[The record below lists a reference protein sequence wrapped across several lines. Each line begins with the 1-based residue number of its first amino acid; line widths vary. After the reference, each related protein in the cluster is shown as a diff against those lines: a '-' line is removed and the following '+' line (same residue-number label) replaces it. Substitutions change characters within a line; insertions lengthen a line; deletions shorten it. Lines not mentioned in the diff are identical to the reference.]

1 MVVNFRNT
9 QLSKIMATLIH
20 NTRSKRQPCWI
31 LRYKNPMDGGRYTQ
45 LTLHCPRTEAKKVLA
60 KYDGVEVM
68 NAHFPI
74 KRDQPEVEKL
84 EEQFLSAKEL
94 EISYNGYQT
103 YKYMMKHFVNYFP
116 KRELASITQ
125 PEFEKWR
132 LHELKACKTLA
143 TYNTVMKHVRHFLRW
158 CVQMDYLA
166 STPSLKIMNEND
178 VEQRGSWLEIN
189 QIEKIMKSAPDEA
202 IDYFTVLLNTGARAS
217 EILQKPWQRW
227 RGDYIEIPKAEA
239 KARKPEQL
247 WVNDTVREIL
257 TRRRKNEAKMF
268 DFSYTVARRY
278 ARNARTNSE
287 IEFTLHDFRRT
298 CGYQLLKSGAG
309 IYEVSRFL
317 RHSSV
322 TTTEKHYLTL
332 LRADYKHLADR
343 INL

>member
-1 MVVNFRNT
+1 MCDQYGV
-9 QLSKIMATLIH
+9 LMAYLIP
-20 NTRSKRQPCWI
+20 NLKSKRQPAWK
-31 LRYKNPMDGGRYTQ
+31 LRYKDPTNGGRYTQ
-45 LTLHCPRTEAKKVLA
+45 ITLHCSKTEAKKVLA

-68 NAHFPI
+68 NSHFPV

-84 EEQFLSAKEL
+84 EELFLATKEL
-94 EISYNGYQT
+94 EVSDNGYQT

-125 PEFEKWR
+125 PEIEKWR
-132 LHELKACKTLA
+132 LNELKACKTLA

-158 CVQMDYLA
+158 AVQMDYLA
-166 STPSLKIMNEND
+166 VIPSLKIMNEND
-178 VEQRGSWLEIN
+178 EEQRGSWLEIK
-189 QIEKIMKSAPDEA
+189 QIEKIMKTAPDEA
-202 IDYFTVLLNTGARAS
+202 RDYFTVLLNTGARAS
-217 EILQKPWQRW
+217 EILQKPWSRW

-239 KARKPEQL
+239 KARKPERL

-257 TRRRKNEAKMF
+257 TRRRKYEAKMF

-278 ARNARTNSE
+278 ARNARTKSK

-298 CGYQLLKSGAG
+298 CGYQLLKSGVG
-309 IYEVSRFL
+309 IYEVSRYL
-317 RHSSV
+317 RHNSV

-332 LRADYKHLADR
+332 LRADYKHLADK